1 MSSIT
6 DFLQALSQY
15 DFLQSALL
23 TAIMIGVMSGIIG
36 SFIILRGMSLMGD
49 AISHAVLPGVAIA
62 YMLGVNVLLGASIFG
77 IIAAILIGFV
87 ASSTKIKMDT
97 SIGIIFSAFYA
108 LGFILISMAESS
120 TNLHHIL
127 FGNILAVSDSDI
139 MTTAIVIGLVILFVS
154 IFYKELVITSF
165 DEVYAKTYGLKVQVI
180 HYGLMLM
187 LTLVTVS
194 ALQTVGIILVVA
206 MLITPAATAFLW
218 TERLSNLLILSAV
231 MGTVSAMIGLYLS
244 YTLNWASGPAIVL
257 VAAIIFFLS
266 FLFSPKQ
273 GVLLKTL
280 KQRGGVK

>member
-23 TAIMIGVMSGIIG
+23 TAIMVGVMSGIIG

-62 YMLGVNVLLGASIFG
+62 YMLGINVLLGASIFG